1 MSATEMTPAESAAAD
16 TSRAQAFDAAVADR
30 KLKGAGSAADRTL
43 RVIGVLLLVLGIAGT
58 FLAYNNSL
66 NVDDSRD
73 IASNQILAVAFLAV
87 TVVGSA
93 LYVVG
98 GVAAVLRLWLLRQL
112 VESQARADQI
122 ADALKT
128 R

>member
-1 MSATEMTPAESAAAD
+1 MSTTESSSTD
-16 TSRAQAFDAAVADR
+16 DRAGAFEAAVADR
-30 KLKGAGSAADRTL
+30 KLKGAGATTDRVT
-43 RVIGVLLLVLGIAGT
+43 RVLGVVLLVVGVVGT

-87 TVVGSA
+87 TVVGA
-93 LYVVG
+93 AVFTVA

-122 ADALKT
+122 AEAL
-128 R
+128 RQR